1 MRLMAFDIEAD
12 VTFPLSDDERLP
24 KLLIGTILTLFSAF
38 IIPLLPVYGYLMRT
52 ARVGITD
59 AESLPEFTDW
69 ESLFVEGIKALVIVL
84 LYQVPPLVVA
94 TVSVGGLFAL
104 GSGNDTLGVIG
115 LLVFV
120 IGILLAA
127 VLWIVFGYLGVVG
140 VLTFAQE
147 RELGAAFDIET
158 IRSVALDTDFFVNW
172 LYGLA
177 LVLGLNFLVGIVL
190 FFVQLIALI
199 PIIGWIIAFLALF
212 LIGPLSAAVS
222 FYGQLVAFRVWGR
235 GYAESR
241 GFGSA
246 SRDADDDS
254 TPIS

>member
-1 MRLMAFDIEAD
+1 MAFDIEAD
-12 VTFPLSDDERLP
+12 VKFPLTDDDRLS
-24 KLLIGTILTLFSAF
+24 KLLIGTVLTLFGVF
-38 IIPLLPVYGYLMRT
+38 IVPLLPAYGYLMRT
-52 ARVGITD
+52 ARAGMTD
-59 AESLPEFTDW
+59 ADTLPEFTDW
-69 ESLFVEGIKALVIVL
+69 ESLFVEGIKALVVVL
-84 LYQVPPLVVA
+84 VYQLPPLLVGV
-94 TVSVGGLFAL
+94 VSVGGLFAL
-104 GSGNDTLGVIG
+104 GSGNDTLGLVG
-115 LLVFV
+115 LLVFL
-120 IGILLAA
+120 IGMLLAA

-147 RELGAAFDIET
+147 RELGAAFDVET
-158 IRSVALDTDFFVNW
+158 IRSVALEKDFFVNW

-177 LVLGLNFLVGIVL
+177 LVIGLNFLVGIVL

-246 SRDADDDS
+246 GRDGDDDS
-254 TPIS
+254 APIS